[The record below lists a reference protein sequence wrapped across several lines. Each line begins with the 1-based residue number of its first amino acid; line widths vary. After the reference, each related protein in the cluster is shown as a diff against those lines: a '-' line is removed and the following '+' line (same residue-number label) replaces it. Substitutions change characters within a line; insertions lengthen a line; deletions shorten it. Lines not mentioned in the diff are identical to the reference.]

1 MRKAFRYA
9 GPALLALGLVAG
21 SPGVAQD
28 SGADMQK
35 EINELKAGQKNIQ
48 RQLNEIK
55 KLIQAQAKP
64 AAPARPSGPKVKGV
78 TFNLG
83 SNEVKGDA
91 KAQLTLLEF
100 TDYQ

>member
-1 MRKAFRYA
+1 MRRAFRYA

-28 SGADMQK
+28 SDADIQK
-35 EINELKAGQKNIQ
+35 EITDLKAGQKNIQ

-55 KLIQAQAKP
+55 KLIQAQNKP
-64 AAPARPSGPKVKGV
+64 APAKKGPQVAGV

-91 KAQLTLLEF
+91 GAQLTLLEF

>member
-1 MRKAFRYA
+1 MRKAVRIA
-9 GPALLALGLVAG
+9 GPALLALGLLVG

-28 SGADMQK
+28 SDADIKK
-35 EINELKAGQKNIQ
+35 EIQALKTGQKNIQ

-55 KLIQAQAKP
+55 ALLQKQK
-64 AAPARPSGPKVKGV
+64 AAPAARSGPKVEGV

-83 SNEVKGDA
+83 TNEVQGDLSA
-91 KAQLTLLEF
+91 TLTLLEF

>member
-1 MRKAFRYA
+1 MRKGFRFA

-28 SGADMQK
+28 SDANIQT
-35 EINELKAGQKNIQ
+35 EIDALKAGQKNIQ

-55 KLIQAQAKP
+55 KLIQAQNKP
-64 AAPARPSGPKVKGV
+64 AAAKSGPKVAGV

-91 KAQLTLLEF
+91 GAQLTLLEF

>member
-1 MRKAFRYA
+1 MRKGFRFA

-28 SGADMQK
+28 SDANIQT
-35 EINELKAGQKNIQ
+35 EIDALKAGQKNIQ

-64 AAPARPSGPKVKGV
+64 AAAKKSGPKVDGV

-91 KAQLTLLEF
+91 GAPLTLLEF